1 MSYILLIEDNQ
12 NNADMIIRLLE
23 SANYTVKHFMRGFD
37 GMKAARQ
44 ERPHLILVDF
54 NLPDV
59 DGTNIVLVLKQQLGR
74 DKAPPFIAVTARAS
88 ALDEQYAMRMGCDA
102 FVTKPIDPEAFLA
115 LINEYMGKIK
125 PVGQKGDTKE

>member
-23 SANYTVKHFMRGFD
+23 SANYTVRHFVKGFD

-44 ERPHLILVDF
+44 DRPQMILVDF

-59 DGTNIVLVLKQQLGR
+59 DGANVVLVLKQQLGKT
-74 DKAPPFIAVTARAS
+74 KAPPFIAVTARAS
-88 ALDEQYAMRMGCDA
+88 VLDEKYAMRMGCDA
-102 FVTKPIDPEAFLA
+102 FVTKPIDPQAFLE
-115 LINEYMGKIK
+115 LVNEFMKKINAADQLK
-125 PVGQKGDTKE
+125 D